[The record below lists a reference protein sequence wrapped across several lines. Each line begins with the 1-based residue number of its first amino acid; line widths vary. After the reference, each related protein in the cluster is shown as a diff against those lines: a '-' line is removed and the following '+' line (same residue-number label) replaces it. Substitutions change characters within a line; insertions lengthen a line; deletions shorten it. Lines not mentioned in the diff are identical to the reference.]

1 MRVIRRLVVGLVFVQ
16 PCVSQDYPYWFL
28 FEGEVG
34 CGTTAVG
41 IAQPSFSRDSA
52 VALSFRQGCGAF
64 VQRSWVK
71 ISGGQGFWATEG
83 GTYWMGADFTEE
95 YDTAG
100 TRAICSGLSGV
111 DTIVTKDGVFVLVA
125 RTGCTVDGM
134 KGKTSSIVGKAP
146 PDWVER
152 LPSEK
157 GYSFAIGLAPTYFY
171 ETSSWAEAER
181 AARRNLARGF
191 HTELRSMQ
199 KLTSTEGQEVRQEEL
214 SVTLKNW
221 RVVARWRDVND
232 GVFYVLIK
240 APVR

>member
-1 MRVIRRLVVGLVFVQ
+1 MGLVFVQ
-16 PCVSQDYPYWFL
+16 PCLSQDYPCWFL

-34 CGTTAVG
+34 CATTAVG

-52 VALSFRQGCGAF
+52 VALSFRRGCGAF
-64 VQRSWVK
+64 VRQSGVK

-95 YDTAG
+95 FDTAG
-100 TRAICSGLSGV
+100 TQAICSGLVGV
-111 DTIVTKDGVFVLVA
+111 DTIATNGGVFVLVA
-125 RTGCTVDGM
+125 PTGCTIGGM
-134 KGKTSSIVGKAP
+134 NGMTCSVVGKAP
-146 PDWVER
+146 PGWVER
-152 LPSEK
+152 LPSEE

-171 ETSSWAEAER
+171 ETSSWDEAEH

-191 HTELRSMQ
+191 SAEIRSMQ

-214 SVTLKNW
+214 SVTLRNW

-240 APVR
+240 APVQ